1 MLDSHFDHSVSEPKI
16 YDSWE
21 KSGAFKP
28 KMDTEGAVDAYSI
41 VIPPPN
47 VTGVLHMGHALNNT
61 LQDLLCRYQRMQ
73 GKSVL
78 WQPGTDHA
86 GIATQMVVERQLA
99 AEGNQ
104 SAASL
109 GREAFIERVWEWK
122 EKSGGQIVNQLKR
135 LGASCDWSRECFTLG
150 SKDDPDNQ
158 MVRAVTKVFVE
169 LHEQGLI
176 YRDKRLVNWDPHFQS
191 AISDLEVDNVEVD
204 GHMWHFKYPLQG
216 GETYTYVE
224 KDKDG
229 NVTLEEER
237 DYISIATTR
246 PETMLGDGAVAV
258 HPSDERYKPIVGKLC
273 EIPVGPKGDRRLI
286 PIITD
291 LYPDPEFGS
300 GAVKI
305 TGAHDANDY
314 GVAQRNNI
322 PMYRLMD
329 VKASMRDDGEPYA
342 VSAAKARDIL
352 ASGEFTSSQIDEINL
367 VPDEY
372 RGMDRFEARKA
383 VIQAITDEGLAVMTT
398 ATRKTKD
405 EDGNKIEIEEV
416 VPYVENKK
424 IMQPFGDRSGVV
436 IEPMLTDQ
444 WYVDAGKLAGP
455 AIDAVKEGQT
465 RFIPENWS
473 KTYFNWMDD
482 IEPWCISRQ
491 LWWGHRIPAWYGR
504 DGDIFVAASEEEA
517 NAQAKEKYG
526 EVVEL
531 SRDEDVLDTWFSSAL
546 WPFST
551 MGWPD
556 KTPEL
561 DKFYPTAT
569 LVTGFDIIF
578 FWVARMMMQGIHFM
592 EEVPFKDVY
601 IHALVLDEDGKKMSK
616 SIGNVID
623 PIDII
628 DGCDFDTL
636 IAKRVKD
643 IKKSGNE
650 KKDKQ
655 AEKAITNKTKKQ
667 FPDGIPAC
675 GTDALRFTLASQAAQ
690 GRDIR
695 LSIDRVVGYR
705 NFGTKLWNAARFCQM
720 NECALWEQDDFDP
733 LEVDHTLNKWI
744 VSELAKATA
753 EVTKNIE
760 DYRFN
765 DAASAIYKFT
775 WNVFCDWYLELMKP
789 LLNGDDDAAKSETRK
804 TAAWT
809 LNQIIH
815 LLHPFMPFITEELWA
830 DQAEFRSE
838 NAAMLCNQSWPT
850 FGAEASSPEAEEEID
865 WVIDIITDIR
875 SARADLNVP
884 AGAKLPVTVVNASD
898 QTKARVKTYKGIIE
912 RLARLEDLN
921 VSKNKPSGTVSVVV
935 DEATFAIEVAGVI
948 DLAAERERLNKEIG
962 KLEKEMEVIDKQL
975 NNENFVSRAPE
986 QVVAEKKETK
996 KELTNAI
1003 EKLKEAF
1010 ATLEA
1015 IFK

>member
-28 KMDTEGAVDAYSI
+28 KMDTEGAADAYSI

-191 AISDLEVDNVEVD
+191 AISDLEVDNVEVN

-224 KDKDG
+224 KDEDG

-342 VSAAKARDIL
+342 ASAAKARDIL
-352 ASGEFTSSQIDEINL
+352 ESGEFTSSQIDEINL

-398 ATRKTKD
+398 ATRNTKD

-720 NECALWEQDDFDP
+720 NECALWEQDEYDP

-838 NAAMLCNQSWPT
+838 KAAMLCNQSWPT

-865 WVIDIITDIR
+865 WVIDTITDIR

-921 VSKNKPSGTVSVVV
+921 VSKNTPSGTVSVVV